1 VRRWRIVL
9 LVAATL
15 FVVAAA
21 LFLWQLPEIVRRVA
35 VARIPELTG
44 RAVSI
49 DDIDLNLFTGRVA
62 LKGFRMAEREGSDA
76 FITFDRLDARL
87 FLPSILLF
95 DVRLSSVSLTG
106 LEARLIR
113 TAPDTF
119 NFSDIIE
126 RLPKP
131 DPNAKPGRL
140 SVTLD
145 HVALARSK
153 VMIQDHAVTPTA
165 DWSLQSLDAEAS
177 GFSTDT
183 RRAPAEA
190 SVRLKSGEASV
201 EFQKIR
207 FKLQPF
213 AASAS
218 IKLAGFDATRLKPY
232 IVDPEVTL
240 GAAVVSAALDV
251 SVKRDGPK
259 LQEAWAAGDITV
271 EGIALSHIEGPGRF
285 LGLKRFHARIDKADG
300 VARAATLAQV
310 EIESPDLGM
319 VRRPDGQMDILV
331 ALDRLIQRRAA
342 EERARLEGAKRPGPP
357 APEGAPAAPPE
368 APWLVRITELLL
380 TDGKITVT
388 DETVTPPA
396 QWHVDDLAVKLAKYS
411 ILGTDPPATG
421 QVQAHVTGPGRG
433 NNVATLDVAVSSL
446 RTAAPF
452 AGIAQVKLTDF
463 DLRAIRPY
471 VAQQIGIAAVRTRG
485 KLSVDLQADLAR
497 QEGAAELARGLVSGT
512 VSFQNVAVVPRGE
525 RKPLLRLPKLVLG
538 IKQADLVA
546 RSVALGALEIEG
558 LEARITREASGEVDI
573 VTIAE
578 RVKGE
583 ALAGPK
589 GRAKA
594 TPVAAAETKPDDAA
608 AAPPAPRGPPPPPW
622 RLSLDRLAVAHGIG
636 IFEDEMV
643 SPVTALTVGDIMVT
657 AQKLLWP
664 TVRGAAPGTL
674 EITAGLPGGG
684 LFLLKGTASLEPLDI
699 TFQVSSLDVS
709 VEPYQPYFPFPAR
722 FKGLFSGDSLNTI
735 KIENGKFLAA
745 SQGNAF
751 AKQIEIWEPGAESP
765 AMTLEKMEIRGIDFS
780 WPNYAFTNL
789 VYFLRPE
796 VRIERAADGTL
807 NLRRMFTVTKKGQDT
822 GPDKGKDD
830 TSKDDKR
837 KEDKRKEDK
846 RKEDKDQSPEAVIAG
861 ATAEPEEPNLLE
873 SMVLDFDRI
882 TIEEGYNRFLDQ
894 TTKPPFSQD
903 LGRLAVTIRNLSNAP
918 GRRSTLTLQGVVGG
932 DAALDLR
939 GEMSRLGDDFSAD
952 LVGELRDFTVAS
964 ANPYANSVLAWIV
977 KQGKLGVKVHYRIE
991 QDRLMGEN
999 QIVVKNLQVAK
1010 GAESDEV
1017 QKRLG
1022 LPLGLIVALMKDSH
1036 GNINFDVP
1044 ISGSVTDKSVDWGE
1058 TVWAAVKQVLVKV
1071 LASPFRSIG
1080 RMFTG
1085 SDDKV
1090 EEVKVDPVVFAA
1102 GSSVIGPAMEGH
1114 LNRVAQFLRD
1124 TPAVSLSLSPVVTAK
1139 DFDRLR
1145 GQEVTARIQKMQRE
1159 RGIADYPTAVNIYY
1173 LAQNIPGEVPK
1184 TAEEQLKVLQER
1196 EQLPEE
1202 RVKELLDRR
1211 VAATR
1216 ERLVKTENVVPER
1229 LLPGE
1234 AHVAAADAG
1243 DGRID
1248 FAITAE

>member
-1 VRRWRIVL
+1 MRRWRTLL
-9 LVAATL
+9 LVVATL
-15 FVVAAA
+15 LVVVGGA
-21 LFLWQLPEIVRRVA
+21 FLWALPEIVRRVV

-44 RAVSI
+44 RPVSI
-49 DDIDLNLFTGRVA
+49 EDIDLNLFSGNVA
-62 LKGFRMAEREGSDA
+62 LKGFRMAEREGPQA
-76 FITFDRLDARL
+76 FIKFDRLDAQL
-87 FLPSILLF
+87 FLPAIVLF
-95 DVRLSSVSLTG
+95 DIRLSRVSLTG

-113 TAPDTF
+113 TGPDTF
-119 NFSDIIE
+119 NFSDIME

-145 HVALARSK
+145 RIVLGRSK
-153 VMIQDHAVTPTA
+153 ITVEDHAVTPMA

-177 GFSTDT
+177 GLSTD
-183 RRAPAEA
+183 RRHAPAQA
-190 SVRLKSGEASV
+190 TVRLKSGDASV
-201 EFQKIR
+201 EFAKIR
-207 FKLQPF
+207 FNLAPF
-213 AASAS
+213 AVSAS
-218 IKLAGFDATRLKPY
+218 LKLAGFDLTRFKPY
-232 IVDPEVTL
+232 ITDPEVTL
-240 GAAVVSAALDV
+240 GAAVVGAALDV
-251 SVKRDGPK
+251 ALKRDGPK
-259 LQEAWAAGDITV
+259 LQEASVSGDVTV
-271 EGIALSHIEGPGRF
+271 DGIALSHIEGPGRF
-285 LGLKRFHARIDKADG
+285 LGVKRFRARIEKADA
-300 VARAATLAQV
+300 VARAVTLARV
-310 EIESPDLGM
+310 EVESPEVGM
-319 VRRPDGQMDILV
+319 VRRPNGQMDILI
-331 ALDRLIQRRAA
+331 ALQRLIQRRAA
-342 EERARLEGAKRPGPP
+342 EERARLEGAKRPSEPP
-357 APEGAPAAPPE
+357 PEGAPAAPPGT
-368 APWLVRITELLL
+368 PWLVRITDLIL
-380 TDGKITVT
+380 TDGKVT
-388 DETVTPPA
+388 LSDETVTPPA
-396 QWHVDDLAVKLAKYS
+396 EWHVDDLAVKVARYS
-411 ILGTDPPATG
+411 IAGTDPPATG
-421 QVQAHVTGPGRG
+421 EVQAHVTGPGRG
-433 NNVATLDVAVSSL
+433 NNVATLNVAVTAL
-446 RTAAPF
+446 RTASPF
-452 AGIAQVKLTDF
+452 EGIGQVTLTDF
-463 DLRAIRPY
+463 DLRAIRQY

-485 KLSVDLQADLAR
+485 KLSVDLRADLAR
-497 QEGAAELARGLVSGT
+497 QEGAAELARGLVSGM
-512 VSFQNVAVVPRGE
+512 VRMENLAIVPRGE
-525 RKPLLRLPKLVLG
+525 RKPMIRLPKLALG

-546 RSVALGALEIEG
+546 RSVALDALEIEG
-558 LEARITREASGEVDI
+558 LEGRITREASGEVDI
-573 VTIAE
+573 ITIAE

-583 ALAGPK
+583 ALAGATA
-589 GRAKA
+589 RAKA
-594 TPVAAAETKPDDAA
+594 GPAPAPETKPDDAA

-622 RLSLDRLAVAHGIG
+622 RLSLDRLSATHGIG
-636 IFEDEMV
+636 FFEDEMV
-643 SPVTALTVGDIMVT
+643 SPVTTLTVTDIMLT
-657 AQKLLWP
+657 AKKLLWP
-664 TVRGAAPGTL
+664 SVHGAPPGTL

-684 LFLLKGTASLEPLDI
+684 LFLTQGTASLDPLDI
-699 TFQVSSLDVS
+699 TFQVSTLDVS
-709 VEPYQPYFPFPAR
+709 VEPYQAYFPFPAR

-735 KIENGKFLAA
+735 KIEDGKFLAA

-751 AKQIEIWEPGAESP
+751 AKQIEVWEPGAETP

-780 WPNYAFTNL
+780 WPNYAFTSL
-789 VYFLRPE
+789 VYLLRPE
-796 VRIERAADGTL
+796 VRIERASDGSI
-807 NLRRMFTVTKKGQDT
+807 NVRRMFTATKKG
-822 GPDKGKDD
+822 PDAAPADSPDKAPAKGKDD
-830 TSKDDKR
+830 KK
-837 KEDKRKEDK
+837 K
-846 RKEDKDQSPEAVIAG
+846 KEDKDQPPEAVIAG
-861 ATAEPEEPNLLE
+861 ATAEPKEPNLLE

-918 GRRSTLTLQGVVGG
+918 GRRATLELQGIVGG

-964 ANPYANSVLAWIV
+964 ANPYANSFLAWIV
-977 KQGKLGVKVHYRIE
+977 KQGKLGAKVHYRIE

-1036 GNINFDVP
+1036 GDISFDIP

-1071 LASPFRSIG
+1071 LASPFRAIG

-1090 EEVKVDPVVFAA
+1090 EEVTVDPVIFAA

-1124 TPAVSLSLSPVVTAK
+1124 TPAVSLSLSPVVTSK

-1145 GQEVTARIQKMQRE
+1145 GQEVTAKIQRMQRE
-1159 RGIADYPTAVNIYY
+1159 RGIADYPTAVSIYY

-1184 TAEEQLKVLQER
+1184 SADEQLKALQEH

-1202 RVKELLDRR
+1202 RIKELLDRR

-1216 ERLVKTENVVPER
+1216 DRLVKTENVVPER

-1234 AHVAAADAG
+1234 PHVAASDSG

>member
-1 VRRWRIVL
+1 
-9 LVAATL
+9 
-15 FVVAAA
+15 
-21 LFLWQLPEIVRRVA
+21 
-35 VARIPELTG
+35 
-44 RAVSI
+44 
-49 DDIDLNLFTGRVA
+49 
-62 LKGFRMAEREGSDA
+62 
-76 FITFDRLDARL
+76 
-87 FLPSILLF
+87 
-95 DVRLSSVSLTG
+95 
-106 LEARLIR
+106 
-113 TAPDTF
+113 
-119 NFSDIIE
+119 
-126 RLPKP
+126 
-131 DPNAKPGRL
+131 
-140 SVTLD
+140 
-145 HVALARSK
+145 
-153 VMIQDHAVTPTA
+153 
-165 DWSLQSLDAEAS
+165 
-177 GFSTDT
+177 
-183 RRAPAEA
+183 
-190 SVRLKSGEASV
+190 
-201 EFQKIR
+201 
-207 FKLQPF
+207 
-213 AASAS
+213 
-218 IKLAGFDATRLKPY
+218 
-232 IVDPEVTL
+232 
-240 GAAVVSAALDV
+240 
-251 SVKRDGPK
+251 
-259 LQEAWAAGDITV
+259 
-271 EGIALSHIEGPGRF
+271 
-285 LGLKRFHARIDKADG
+285 
-300 VARAATLAQV
+300 
-310 EIESPDLGM
+310 
-319 VRRPDGQMDILV
+319 
-331 ALDRLIQRRAA
+331 
-342 EERARLEGAKRPGPP
+342 
-357 APEGAPAAPPE
+357 
-368 APWLVRITELLL
+368 
-380 TDGKITVT
+380 
-388 DETVTPPA
+388 
-396 QWHVDDLAVKLAKYS
+396 
-411 ILGTDPPATG
+411 
-421 QVQAHVTGPGRG
+421 VTGPGRG

-745 SQGNAF
+745 SQGTRSPSRSRSGSRA
-751 AKQIEIWEPGAESP
+751 PSRP

-830 TSKDDKR
+830 TSKD
-837 KEDKRKEDK
+837 DKRKEDK

-1173 LAQNIPGEVPK
+1173 LAQNIPGEVPRPPRSSSRSSRSASSCRK
-1184 TAEEQLKVLQER
+1184 NGSR
-1196 EQLPEE
+1196 SCWIGGS
-1202 RVKELLDRR
+1202 RR
-1211 VAATR
+1211 PGSGWSR
-1216 ERLVKTENVVPER
+1216 PRNVVPER

>member
-1 VRRWRIVL
+1 MRRWRIL
-9 LVAATL
+9 LLAAATL
-15 FVVAAA
+15 FVVAAGV
-21 LFLWQLPEIVRRVA
+21 FLWQLPEIVRRVA

-76 FITFDRLDARL
+76 FIKFDRLDARL
-87 FLPSILLF
+87 FLPSIVLL
-95 DVRLSSVSLTG
+95 DIRLSSVSLTG

-153 VMIQDHAVTPTA
+153 VTIADHAVTPAA

-183 RRAPAEA
+183 RHAPAEA

-213 AASAS
+213 ATSAS
-218 IKLAGFDATRLKPY
+218 IKVAGFDATRLKPY

-259 LQEAWAAGDITV
+259 LAEAWAAGDITV

-285 LGLKRFHARIDKADG
+285 LGLKRFHARIDKADA
-300 VARAATLAQV
+300 VARAVTLAQV
-310 EIESPDLGM
+310 EVESPDLGM
-319 VRRPDGQMDILV
+319 VRRPDGQMDILI

-342 EERARLEGAKRPGPP
+342 EERARLEGAKRPGQP

-368 APWLVRITELLL
+368 TPWLVRITELLL
-380 TDGKITVT
+380 TDGKVTMT

-396 QWHVDDLAVKLAKYS
+396 QWHVDDLGVKVAKYS
-411 ILGTDPPATG
+411 IAGTDPPATG
-421 QVQAHVTGPGRG
+421 EVTAHVTGPGRG
-433 NNVATLDVAVSSL
+433 NNVATLDVVVSSL

-497 QEGAAELARGLVSGT
+497 QEGAAELARGLVTGT
-512 VSFQNVAVVPRGE
+512 VSLQNVAVVPRGE
-525 RKPLLRLPKLVLG
+525 RTPLLRLPKLVLG
-538 IKQADLVA
+538 VKQADLVG

-558 LEARITREASGEVDI
+558 LEGRITREASGEVDI

-583 ALAGPK
+583 AIAGPK
-589 GRAKA
+589 AGAKA
-594 TPVAAAETKPDDAA
+594 APAVAPETKPD
-608 AAPPAPRGPPPPPW
+608 AAPAAPRGPPPPPW
-622 RLSLDRLAVAHGIG
+622 RVSLDRLTAKNGIG
-636 IFEDEMV
+636 IFEDERV
-643 SPVTALTVGDIMVT
+643 SPVTTLTVNDIMVT

-684 LFLLKGTASLEPLDI
+684 LFLLQGTASLEPLDI

-709 VEPYQPYFPFPAR
+709 IEPYQAYFPFPAR

-735 KIENGKFLAA
+735 KIEDGKFLAA

-751 AKQIEIWEPGAESP
+751 AKQIEVWEPGAESP

-780 WPNYAFTNL
+780 WPNYAFINL
-789 VYFLRPE
+789 VYLLRPE
-796 VRIERAADGTL
+796 VRIERATDGTL
-807 NLRRMFTVTKKGQDT
+807 NLRRMFTVPKKGPDT
-822 GPDKGKDD
+822 EPDKGK
-830 TSKDDKR
+830 
-837 KEDKRKEDK
+837 EDKRDDK
-846 RKEDKDQSPEAVIAG
+846 KRDKDQSPEAVIAG
-861 ATAEPEEPNLLE
+861 ATAEPKEPNLLE
-873 SMVLDFDRI
+873 EMVLDFDRI

-903 LGRLAVTIRNLSNAP
+903 IGRLAVTIRNLSNAP

-964 ANPYANSVLAWIV
+964 ANPYANSFLAWIV

-1036 GNINFDVP
+1036 GDINFDVP

-1058 TVWAAVKQVLVKV
+1058 TIWAAVKQVLVKV

-1124 TPAVSLSLSPVVTAK
+1124 TPAVSLSLSPVATAK

-1159 RGIADYPTAVNIYY
+1159 RGIADYPTAVGIYY
-1173 LAQNIPGEVPK
+1173 LAQNIPGEAPK
-1184 TAEEQLKVLQER
+1184 SADEQLKVLQEH

-1202 RVKELLDRR
+1202 RIKELLDRR
-1211 VAATR
+1211 VTATKD
-1216 ERLVKTENVVPER
+1216 RLVKTENVVPDR

-1234 AHVAAADAG
+1234 PHVAASDTG

>member
-1 VRRWRIVL
+1 MASKNARR
-9 LVAATL
+9 
-15 FVVAAA
+15 
-21 LFLWQLPEIVRRVA
+21 
-35 VARIPELTG
+35 
-44 RAVSI
+44 S
-49 DDIDLNLFTGRVA
+49 
-62 LKGFRMAEREGSDA
+62 
-76 FITFDRLDARL
+76 
-87 FLPSILLF
+87 
-95 DVRLSSVSLTG
+95 
-106 LEARLIR
+106 
-113 TAPDTF
+113 
-119 NFSDIIE
+119 
-126 RLPKP
+126 
-131 DPNAKPGRL
+131 
-140 SVTLD
+140 
-145 HVALARSK
+145 H
-153 VMIQDHAVTPTA
+153 
-165 DWSLQSLDAEAS
+165 
-177 GFSTDT
+177 
-183 RRAPAEA
+183 
-190 SVRLKSGEASV
+190 KSR
-201 EFQKIR
+201 Q
-207 FKLQPF
+207 FKL
-213 AASAS
+213 
-218 IKLAGFDATRLKPY
+218 
-232 IVDPEVTL
+232 
-240 GAAVVSAALDV
+240 
-251 SVKRDGPK
+251 
-259 LQEAWAAGDITV
+259 
-271 EGIALSHIEGPGRF
+271 
-285 LGLKRFHARIDKADG
+285 
-300 VARAATLAQV
+300 
-310 EIESPDLGM
+310 
-319 VRRPDGQMDILV
+319 
-331 ALDRLIQRRAA
+331 
-342 EERARLEGAKRPGPP
+342 
-357 APEGAPAAPPE
+357 
-368 APWLVRITELLL
+368 
-380 TDGKITVT
+380 
-388 DETVTPPA
+388 
-396 QWHVDDLAVKLAKYS
+396 
-411 ILGTDPPATG
+411 
-421 QVQAHVTGPGRG
+421 
-433 NNVATLDVAVSSL
+433 
-446 RTAAPF
+446 
-452 AGIAQVKLTDF
+452 
-463 DLRAIRPY
+463 
-471 VAQQIGIAAVRTRG
+471 
-485 KLSVDLQADLAR
+485 
-497 QEGAAELARGLVSGT
+497 
-512 VSFQNVAVVPRGE
+512 
-525 RKPLLRLPKLVLG
+525 
-538 IKQADLVA
+538 
-546 RSVALGALEIEG
+546 EG
-558 LEARITREASGEVDI
+558 LEGRITRDASGEVDI
-573 VTIAE
+573 ITIAE

-583 ALAGPK
+583 ALAGTK
-589 GRAKA
+589 GGAKA
-594 TPVAAAETKPDDAA
+594 APETKPDDAA
-608 AAPPAPRGPPPPPW
+608 AAPAAPRGPPPLW
-622 RLSLDRLAVAHGIG
+622 RLSLDRLAIAHGIG

-643 SPVTALTVGDIMVT
+643 SPVTTLTVNDIMVT

-664 TVRGAAPGTL
+664 TVRGAPPGTL

-684 LFLLKGTASLEPLDI
+684 LFLLNGTASLEPLDI
-699 TFQVSSLDVS
+699 TFQVSSLDVP
-709 VEPYQPYFPFPAR
+709 VEPFQAYFPFPAR

-796 VRIERAADGTL
+796 VRIERATDGTL
-807 NLRRMFTVTKKGQDT
+807 NLRRMFTVTKKGRDT
-822 GPDKGKDD
+822 GPDKD
-830 TSKDDKR
+830 KDDKG
-837 KEDKRKEDK
+837 KDDK

-861 ATAEPEEPNLLE
+861 ATAEPKEPNLLE

-964 ANPYANSVLAWIV
+964 ANPYANSFLAWIV

-991 QDRLMGEN
+991 QDRLTGEN

-1036 GNINFDVP
+1036 GDINFDVP

-1058 TVWAAVKQVLVKV
+1058 TVWAAVKQVIVKV

-1124 TPAVSLSLSPVVTAK
+1124 TPAVSLSLSPVATAK

-1184 TAEEQLKVLQER
+1184 TADEQLKVLQEH

-1202 RVKELLDRR
+1202 RIKELLDRR
-1211 VAATR
+1211 IAATR
-1216 ERLVKTENVVPER
+1216 DRLIKMENVVPER

-1234 AHVAAADAG
+1234 RHVAAADTG